1 VKVTFY
7 GVRGSTPCSSPATL
21 RYGGNTSSV
30 VIESPG
36 EPPLL
41 LDLGTGLR
49 AYGAS
54 FPDTETFAGNA
65 LVSHLHWDHVQ
76 GIPFF
81 SPALRPGATLNV
93 YGPVQEDGRSLAEAF
108 DTFFRPPYFPITL
121 SQLPAD
127 LRFIDCEEGVHHIG
141 GYRVT
146 ARVIPHVGRTL
157 GFRIES
163 EAGTVAYLPD
173 HQQPY
178 DGGFD
183 VTDAAMELCEGADL
197 LIHDAQFTRDE
208 FRQKYYWGH
217 CMVDYAVAVGLRAR
231 VGTLA
236 LFHHD
241 PSHDDRMLDEL
252 TRCASEVAGKR
263 GMRIVAAAEGLSMPV
278 RPVVAA

>member
-1 VKVTFY
+1 VPRVDVTFY
-7 GVRGSTPCSSPATL
+7 GVRGSTPCSSPDTL

-30 VIESPG
+30 VIRQPG

-49 AYGAS
+49 RFGAS
-54 FPDTETFAGNA
+54 WPADQTFEGNA
-65 LVSHLHWDHVQ
+65 LISHLHWDHVQ
-76 GIPFF
+76 GVPFF
-81 SPALRPGATLNV
+81 GPALRPGATLNV

-127 LRFIDCEEGVHHIG
+127 LRFIDCEEGVHQIG

-163 EAGTVAYLPD
+163 DHGTVAYLPD

-183 VTDAAMELCEGADL
+183 VTDAALELCDGADL

-208 FRQKYYWGH
+208 FQQKYYWGH
-217 CMVDYAVAVGLRAR
+217 CMIDYAVAVALRGR
-231 VGTLA
+231 VRHLA

-241 PSHDDRMLDEL
+241 PSHNDDMLDDL
-252 TRCASEVAGKR
+252 SQCATDVAGKR
-263 GMRIVAAAEGLSMPV
+263 GLRVTAAFEGLTISLPH
-278 RPVVAA
+278 

>member
-1 VKVTFY
+1 VDVTFY
-7 GVRGSTPCSSPATL
+7 GVRGSTPCSSPEML

-30 VIESPG
+30 VIRQDG

-49 AYGAS
+49 PFGSAWPA
-54 FPDTETFAGNA
+54 DKTFEGNA
-65 LVSHLHWDHVQ
+65 LISHLHWDHVQ

-81 SPALRPGATLNV
+81 TPALRPGATLNV

-127 LRFIDCEEGVHHIG
+127 LRFIDCEEGLHHIG

-163 EAGTVAYLPD
+163 DRGVVAYLPD

-183 VTDAAMELCEGADL
+183 VTDAALELCDGADL

-217 CMVDYAVAVGLRAR
+217 CMIDYAVAVALRGR
-231 VGTLA
+231 VRQLA

-241 PSHDDRMLDEL
+241 PSHDDDTLDDL
-252 TRCASEVAGKR
+252 TSCATEAAGKR
-263 GMRIVAAAEGLSMPV
+263 GLKVIAAFEGLTVSLPN
-278 RPVVAA
+278 

>member
-1 VKVTFY
+1 VDVTFY
-7 GVRGSTPCSSPATL
+7 GVRGSTPCSSPEML

-30 VIESPG
+30 VINQAG

-49 AYGAS
+49 PFGATW
-54 FPDTETFAGNA
+54 PADETFAGNA
-65 LVSHLHWDHVQ
+65 LISHLHWDHVQ

-81 SPALRPGATLNV
+81 TPALRPGATLNV

-127 LRFIDCEEGVHHIG
+127 LRFIDCEEGMHHIG

-163 EAGTVAYLPD
+163 DHGVVAYLPD

-183 VTDAAMELCEGADL
+183 VTDAALELCDGADL
-197 LIHDAQFTRDE
+197 LIHDAQYTREE

-217 CMVDYAVAVGLRAR
+217 CMIDYAVAVALRGR
-231 VGTLA
+231 VRQLA

-241 PSHDDRMLDEL
+241 PSHDDDMLDDL
-252 TRCASEVAGKR
+252 FRCATDAVDKR
-263 GMRIVAAAEGLSMPV
+263 GLQVTAAFEGLTISLPH
-278 RPVVAA
+278 

>member
-1 VKVTFY
+1 M
-7 GVRGSTPCSSPATL
+7 L

-30 VIESPG
+30 VIRQDG

-49 AYGAS
+49 PFGAS
-54 FPDTETFAGNA
+54 WPVDQTFEGNA
-65 LVSHLHWDHVQ
+65 LISHLHWDHVQ

-81 SPALRPGATLNV
+81 TPALRPGATLNV

-127 LRFIDCEEGVHHIG
+127 LRFIDCEEGLHHIG

-163 EAGTVAYLPD
+163 DHGIVAYLPD

-183 VTDAAMELCEGADL
+183 VTDAALELCDGADL

-217 CMVDYAVAVGLRAR
+217 CMIDYAVAVALRGR
-231 VGTLA
+231 VKQLA

-241 PSHDDRMLDEL
+241 PSHDDDMLDDL
-252 TRCASEVAGKR
+252 TRCATDAVGTR
-263 GMRIVAAAEGLSMPV
+263 GLRVTAAFEGLTVSLPH
-278 RPVVAA
+278 

>member
-1 VKVTFY
+1 VDVTFY
-7 GVRGSTPCSSPATL
+7 GVRGSTPCSAPEML

-30 VIESPG
+30 VIRQDG

-49 AYGAS
+49 PFGAAW
-54 FPDTETFAGNA
+54 PADQTFAGNA
-65 LVSHLHWDHVQ
+65 LISHLHWDHVQ

-127 LRFIDCEEGVHHIG
+127 LRFIDCEEGLHHIG
-141 GYRVT
+141 GYQVT

-163 EAGTVAYLPD
+163 DHGVVAYLPD

-183 VTDAAMELCEGADL
+183 VTDSALELCDGADL
-197 LIHDAQFTRDE
+197 LIHDAQYTREE

-217 CMVDYAVAVGLRAR
+217 CMIDYAVAVALRSR
-231 VGTLA
+231 VRQLA

-241 PSHDDRMLDEL
+241 PSHDDDMLDDL
-252 TRCASEVAGKR
+252 FRCATDAVEKR
-263 GMRIVAAAEGLSMPV
+263 GLQVTAAFEGLTISLPH
-278 RPVVAA
+278 